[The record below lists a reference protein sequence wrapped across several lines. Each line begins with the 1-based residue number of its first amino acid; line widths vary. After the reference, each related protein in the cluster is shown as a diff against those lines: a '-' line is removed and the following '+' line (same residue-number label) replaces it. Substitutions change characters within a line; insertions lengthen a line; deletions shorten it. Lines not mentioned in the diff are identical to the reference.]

1 MGYIKLPKIRDKER
15 ILSKRKTD
23 DFIRIGRTGELKN
36 ENQIRLPTFEQ

>member
-23 DFIRIGRTGELKN
+23 DFIRIGRTGALKSIDRGT
-36 ENQIRLPTFEQ
+36 EQIHP